1 MIQKERGIFMKKKKL
16 ALILAV
22 SLAILS
28 VSPQQIHA
36 AAWKKDSTGWWYQ
49 EDNGT
54 YAKSQWKKIGSD
66 WYWFDANGYM
76 AVGWKKI
83 NNSWYYFKTDGAM
96 LGKGWHKIGSSYY
109 YMYDTGAMAQNTW
122 IGNDYVDA
130 NGVWIQGKT
139 KYVQGWKKSGTRW
152 WYCHKDGSYTK
163 NGWEKINGKYYYF
176 DASGY
181 MLTGWKKVSST
192 WYYLKSDGA
201 MMNSGWLKIK
211 GQWYYF
217 REDGSMMG
225 AGWHKIKG
233 NYYYMNSNGAMA
245 SDTWIGDYYV
255 DANGVWTKTVTSKQK
270 VYKAYNQI
278 VKNHEFTY
286 GTAKVIKPSNGYPY
300 MTGLCLI
307 KLVDFDHNGT
317 EQLLLVYSAS
327 DNCYYFEVWNCDN
340 DQSYLLAWG
349 PVWGV
354 YEDSSTLVPQY
365 GHFSLAEYGGK
376 TYLLTGYLDT
386 SDLSST
392 YYFSGYSGNTFTK
405 VKTFSSDG
413 NSNYKINNKT
423 VSQST
428 YKSEINAWSKTCVS
442 YDFNS
447 QFEKIRDVN
456 YQTKQTLSNTK

>member
-1 MIQKERGIFMKKKKL
+1 MKKKKL

-36 AAWKKDSTGWWYQ
+36 ASWKKDNTGWWYQ
-49 EDNGT
+49 EENGT

-66 WYWFDANGYM
+66 WHWFDTNGYM
-76 AVGWKKI
+76 AIGWKKI
-83 NNSWYYFKTDGAM
+83 NNNWYYFKTDGVM

-122 IGNDYVDA
+122 IGNEYVDA

-181 MLTGWKKVSST
+181 MLTGWKKANGV

-233 NYYYMNSNGAMA
+233 SYYYMNVDGDLATN
-245 SDTWIGDYYV
+245 TWIGDYYV
-255 DANGVWTKTVTSKQK
+255 NADGVWTKTVTAKQK
-270 VYKAYNQI
+270 AYKAYSKLIANY
-278 VKNHEFTY
+278 ESTY
-286 GTAKVIKPSNGYPY
+286 GTAKKVEESAWYSY
-300 MTGLCLI
+300 MTGLCFM
-307 KLVDFDHNGT
+307 KLVDFGGT
-317 EQLLLVYSAS
+317 GNEQLFLVYRS
-327 DNCYYFEVWNCDN
+327 DNTYKFEVWNWSSNQLVLQDSGSLFLTDGGQTTIILAN
-340 DQSYLLAWG
+340 YASKSYI
-349 PVWGV
+349 V
-354 YEDSSTLVPQY
+354 
-365 GHFSLAEYGGK
+365 
-376 TYLLTGYLDT
+376 TGSVD
-386 SDLSST
+386 DFGEI
-392 YYFSGYSGNTFTK
+392 YFHGYSGTIFGIQ
-405 VKTFSSDG
+405 KTFLLDEVSQ
-413 NSNYKINNKT
+413 YKID
-423 VSQST
+423 Q
-428 YKSEINAWSKTCVS
+428 KSVS
-442 YDFNS
+442 YS
-447 QFEKIRDVN
+447 VYEKELDKWAKSRTEYRLKYQCDSDSIAKVN
-456 YQTKQTLSNTK
+456 KQTKQALASAK

>member
-1 MIQKERGIFMKKKKL
+1 MKKGTKNITIL
-16 ALILAV
+16 LITVCVLTTLFSGQKVQAD
-22 SLAILS
+22 
-28 VSPQQIHA
+28 
-36 AAWKKDSTGWWYQ
+36 AWKKDGTGWWYQ
-49 EDNGT
+49 MDNGT
-54 YAKSQWKKIGSD
+54 YPRNAWKKIGSN
-66 WYWFDANGYM
+66 WYWFDKNGYM
-76 AVGWKKI
+76 AVGWKRI
-83 NNSWYYFKTDGAM
+83 NNNWYYFKPDGAM

-109 YMYDTGAMAQNTW
+109 YMYDTGAIAQNTW
-122 IGNDYVDA
+122 IGNEYVDA

-139 KYVQGWKKSGTRW
+139 KYVQGWKKNGTRW

-181 MLTGWKKVSST
+181 MITGWKKVNGV

-201 MMNSGWLKIK
+201 MMNSGWMKIK

-233 NYYYMNSNGAMA
+233 NYYYMYSNGSMA

-255 DANGVWTKTVTSKQK
+255 DANGVWAKTVTSKQK
-270 VYKAYNQI
+270 AYKAYNQL
-278 VKNHEFTY
+278 VKDYESTY
-286 GTAKVIKPSNGYPY
+286 GTAKMIKLFNGYSYLTGY

-317 EQLLLVYSAS
+317 EQLLLVYYAP
-327 DNCYYFEVWNCDN
+327 DNCYYFEVWNWN
-340 DQSYLLAWG
+340 SDQLSLLALG

-354 YEDSSTLVPQY
+354 EEDPSTLTPKY
-365 GHFSLAEYGGK
+365 GHISLTEYGSK

-392 YYFSGYSGNTFTK
+392 YYFRGYSGNTFTK

-413 NSNYKINNKT
+413 NSSYKINNKT
-423 VSQST
+423 VSRST
-428 YKSEINAWSKTCVS
+428 YKSEMNAWSKTCVT
-442 YDFNS
+442 YDFIS
-447 QFEKIRDVN
+447 LSKFEKIREVN
-456 YQTKQTLSNTK
+456 YQTKQILSNPN